1 MDVFDISPKGKKRF
15 AKWIGKRHR
24 KLCISELVRN
34 SKDERQ
40 LFAMCRYIDRWYDQH
55 EGHVKVTRI
64 VSISSQEATGASQDD
79 SSEVVPEAA
88 PTPSYTVPEKH
99 IHLKQHNFSRHV
111 SHRLNE
117 FITNNPEVGI
127 SKMLSEAATE
137 DDLMKTM
144 DEVESKKKVIDIRVK
159 MWTVRPSTK
168 L

>member
-15 AKWIGKRHR
+15 AKWMGKRHR

-55 EGHVKVTRI
+55 EGPVKKVTLIISR
-64 VSISSQEATGASQDD
+64 SSQEGLGASQED
-79 SSEVVPEAA
+79 SGEVVPEAA
-88 PTPSYTVPEKH
+88 QTPSYVVPEKH
-99 IHLKQHNFSRHV
+99 TKLIQHNFSRHV
-111 SHRLNE
+111 THRLNM

-127 SKMLSEAATE
+127 SKMLSEATTE
-137 DDLMKTM
+137 DDLMTVM
-144 DEVESKKKVIDIRVK
+144 DEIERNKKVIDIRVK
-159 MWTVRPSTK
+159 MWTVRR